1 MREEGRMSET
11 RNTGI
16 SYLYRDGSN
25 YKVDHEVVFAGA
37 ITLAGRDRLLGG
49 LLPPDDPDEWGDL
62 IPGQVGLPD
71 LQNTFH
77 RKEIAALEALLAP
90 REGLAPDQIGPTE
103 RGRLETLLTDL
114 RGTKP
119 QWREG
124 DDHIY
129 HVITDI
135 HLTEAPPTDPRTIEA
150 FIEEV
155 VRTEWDHEWRP
166 AFYEEMVENYVAARD
181 SEGPETG
188 FA

>member
-1 MREEGRMSET
+1 MSET
-11 RNTGI
+11 RNTEI
-16 SYLYRDGSN
+16 RYLYRDGSN
-25 YKVDHEVVFAGA
+25 YKVDHQVIFKGA
-37 ITLAGRDRLLGG
+37 ITLEGRDRLLGG

-71 LQNTFH
+71 LQNRFH
-77 RKEIAALEALLAP
+77 VREIAALEALLAP
-90 REGLAPDQIGPTE
+90 QEGPARHQIGPTE
-103 RGRLETLLTDL
+103 RDRLETLLTDL

-135 HLTEAPPTDPRTIEA
+135 GLTESPPTDPRTIDA

-155 VRTEWDHEWRP
+155 VRTEWDHAWRP
-166 AFYEEMVENYVAARD
+166 AFYEEMVENYEAAVAAERGA
-181 SEGPETG
+181 GPDLP
-188 FA
+188 